1 MLYPLAD
8 TVNHYLTGAEEFSTS
23 GLRNLQPAWTLAI
36 ECELALNRMPAVAP
50 ERSGFLSRA
59 GASGSHH
66 LPWALPRIVHA
77 HQAVPSAPGGGSGQS
92 AHRELAAA
100 C

>member
-1 MLYPLAD
+1 MVAGREIPTASSVTLLI
-8 TVNHYLTGAEEFSTS
+8 
-23 GLRNLQPAWTLAI
+23 RNEP
-36 ECELALNRMPAVAP
+36 EVCAP

-66 LPWALPRIVHA
+66 LPWAFPRVLQVKPKIKRRA
-77 HQAVPSAPGGGSGQS
+77 GGSDC
-92 AHRELAAA
+92 LAGRGHAGV